1 VLPAHRVRPR
11 PRHTVTVRQLKFGI
25 RLIDDLGTPGELVAL
40 TELADEVGFDS
51 VLFPQSPFRHNGWA
65 LCAAVARST
74 RRIEISVGSAVR
86 AIDPSEAATYAATLD
101 HLSRGRVNLR
111 VGAHNY
117 DTLRWVGLD
126 SADIVQRTREACDIV
141 RRLLRGE
148 KVPYAGS
155 VYRWTEQAFLRFT
168 PFRAEIPI
176 WIPTVGEELAELS
189 GEIGDGS
196 WPMVCPPASAPLI
209 VAPINRGLAR
219 SSRPERPFERVAGV
233 WLAVSE
239 DGEEARSLL
248 RDIVAYY
255 GPFLDPAGLALI
267 GLTVA
272 DFLPAYERMQAG
284 DKAAAR
290 RLVTPEMLRVGIS
303 GTPAECV
310 RQLEPL
316 VAGGFDSVSIG
327 GPLGPDPARA
337 VRLLAS
343 AVMPAFD

>member
-1 VLPAHRVRPR
+1 MAR
-11 PRHTVTVRQLKFGI
+11 LKFGI
-25 RLIDDLGTPGELVAL
+25 RLIDDLGSPGDLVAL

-51 VLFPQSPFRHNGWA
+51 VLFPQSPFRHSGWA
-65 LCAAVARST
+65 LGAAVARST
-74 RRIEISVGSAVR
+74 KRIEISVSSAIR
-86 AIDPSEAATYAATLD
+86 AIDPSESATFAATLD
-101 HLSRGRVNLR
+101 HLSKGRVTLR
-111 VGAHNY
+111 IGAHNY

-126 SADIVQRTREACDIV
+126 SSDIVQRTREACDIV

-148 KVPYAGS
+148 KVPHEGS

-168 PFRAEIPI
+168 PFRPKIPI
-176 WIPTVGEELAELS
+176 WIPTFGEELAALS

-196 WPMVCPPASAPLI
+196 WPMVCPPASAPVV

-219 SSRPERPFERVAGV
+219 SARPERPFERVAGV
-233 WLAVSE
+233 WLAVSD
-239 DGEEARSLL
+239 DGDDARLL
-248 RDIVAYY
+248 LKDIVAYY

-290 RLVTPEMLRVGIS
+290 ALVTPERLRVGIS
-303 GTPAECV
+303 GTPADCV

-337 VRLLAS
+337 IRLLAS
-343 AVMPAFD
+343 SVMPAFL